1 MKFKHVYCQDCK
13 ILLANSLDKRIRF
26 AGVVTPMGEV
36 IEGGFQEEA
45 KPLIDQNKEQ
55 QLYLESLSAI
65 SSLREYSDSLGD
77 LIYNITEYRKVI
89 LMTFPLKESKILC
102 IFLFPGTD
110 LMDIKNQVIRLI
122 GSRY

>member
-1 MKFKHVYCQDCK
+1 MEEISTQV
-13 ILLANSLDKRIRF
+13 LSLDKRIRF

-45 KPLIDQNKEQ
+45 KPLLDQNKEQ

-65 SSLREYSDSLGD
+65 GSLREYSDSLGD

-89 LMTFPLKESKILC
+89 LPHKESKILC
-102 IFLFPGTD
+102 ISLFPGTD
-110 LMDIKNQVIRLI
+110 LMNIKNQVTRLI